1 MIISID
7 VGIKNLSYCIFSDDE
22 QTVHIHDWGVLD
34 LCSDGTSH
42 VCSHT
47 TKKGVCGKTASYTLG
62 STTYF
67 CGTHIKTCNASKAPD
82 DYYKAKKQK
91 KLTKNTAELLCKS
104 FNHQD
109 KDTILQ
115 HIFENSATKLIKSTS
130 ASGMDMV
137 DIGRAIS
144 IKLADVVNKASVSK
158 VLIENQIGPI
168 ANRMKCIQGMIT
180 QFFIE
185 RGIYDIAFV
194 SSSNKLRHY
203 DVPKKTYKERKQSG
217 IEITRKLLK
226 DSEHLSEWEECFNN
240 HKKKDDLADSLLQG
254 LWFINN
260 K

>member
-7 VGIKNLSYCIFSDDE
+7 VGIKNLSYCIFSDASRLI
-22 QTVHIHDWGVLD
+22 HIHDWGVLD
-34 LCSDGTSH
+34 LSRDDIAQ

-47 TKKGVCGKTASYTLG
+47 TKKGVCGKGASYTIG
-62 STTYF
+62 GVSYF
-67 CGTHIKTCNASKAPD
+67 CGTHVKKCNIQQAPEE
-82 DYYKAKKQK
+82 YYKAKKQK
-91 KLTKNTAELLCKS
+91 KVGKSSIDVLCKTYEHH
-104 FNHQD
+104 N
-109 KDTILQ
+109 KETIVQ
-115 HIFENSATKLIKSTS
+115 HIFENSTTKLSKSAS
-130 ASGMDMV
+130 ASGMDLV

-144 IKLADVVNKASVSK
+144 TKLSIVVNNSTISK

-185 RGIYDIAFV
+185 RCIYDISFV

-217 IEITRKLLK
+217 IDITRKLLS
-226 DSEHLSEWEECFNN
+226 DSKHLSEWEKCFNN

-260 K
+260 

>member
-7 VGIKNLSYCIFSDDE
+7 VGIKNLSYCIFSE
-22 QTVHIHDWGVLD
+22 THQALHIHDWGVID
-34 LCSDGTSH
+34 LCSDDAH
-42 VCSHT
+42 RICSHT
-47 TKKGVCGKTASYTLG
+47 TKKGVCGKRASYTFG
-62 STTYF
+62 GASYF
-67 CGTHIKTCNASKAPD
+67 CGTHIKKCNIQPAPD
-82 DYYKAKKQK
+82 EYYKARKQK
-91 KLTKNTAELLCKS
+91 KLTKSSTDVLCKS
-104 FNHQD
+104 YDHQD

-115 HIFENSATKLIKSTS
+115 HIFENSTTKLIKTTS

-144 IKLADVVNKASVSK
+144 IKLSAVVNKASISK

-185 RGIYDIAFV
+185 RCIYDISFV
-194 SSSNKLRHY
+194 SSSNKLRYY

-226 DSEHLSEWEECFNN
+226 ENKLFSNWEDCFNN